1 MTTHPTFESVD
12 NYTSDLLDLVART
25 DHPSPDHEWQ
35 AFVEA
40 LIQARSFGG
49 IIKPNDLRPMVR
61 GVVAPRRIGA
71 FTHRALSQ
79 GLVEYTGHYQVSDD
93 LAGRNAG
100 KPARV
105 MRWIGAQHVGQV
117 AS

>member
-1 MTTHPTFESVD
+1 MSAPQFESVD
-12 NYTSDLLDLVART
+12 NYTADLLDLVARAE
-25 DHPSPDHEWQ
+25 HPSADHEWQ

-49 IIKPNDLRPMVR
+49 VIKPNDLRPMVR
-61 GVVAPRRIGA
+61 GVVAPNRIGA

-79 GLVEYTGHYQVSDD
+79 GLVEYNGEWQVSNDT
-93 LAGRNAG
+93 AGRNSG

-105 MRWIGAQHVGQV
+105 MRWIGAAHVESG
-117 AS
+117 AA